1 MGIGFPLKY
10 FFLGLVCLAIF
21 FNVERTSAAGR
32 SKVWE
37 AVMGPCSQ
45 FKDCNNYCLTNGF
58 PLGGFCK
65 TLNPTAPP
73 FCLCKYT

>member
-1 MGIGFPLKY
+1 MASLPLKCY
-10 FFLGLVCLAIF
+10 FLGLLCLVF
-21 FNVERTSAAGR
+21 FINIEKDSAGG
-32 SKVWE
+32 KVWE
-37 AVMGPCSQ
+37 AVMGTCSQ
-45 FKDCNNYCLTNGF
+45 FKDCNKYCITNGF